1 MNLGMSSKSD
11 SPSVHSTYLH
21 LGGYKLHKLIL
32 STAKPE
38 VIFSFYCCPTN
49 LFGKVL
55 ITISGGLSH
64 FPIKIIIPTY

>member
-49 LFGKVL
+49 LFGKV
-55 ITISGGLSH
+55 
-64 FPIKIIIPTY
+64 